1 MYYVFL
7 CVAGIDA
14 RPARSTAVRALRQV
28 GERNRA
34 QAPDRG
40 PRANDDL
47 PARRDVPLRVLH
59 DQMHHDILL

>member
-1 MYYVFL
+1 MYYGD
-7 CVAGIDA
+7 AGIDA
-14 RPARSTAVRALRQV
+14 GLGARSAAVRALRQV

-40 PRANDDL
+40 PGAIEDL